1 MPTRR
6 HFVQLI
12 GTSATSLSLAPLGVL
27 AQGIDQVR
35 ILYGFPAGSSGDSVA
50 RRVGEKLAGT
60 AYTRNA
66 AVVENKPGAS
76 GRIAL
81 ETLKAAPADGSVLAM
96 APVSAM
102 ANYPF
107 IYPRLAYDP
116 KDFAP
121 VSIAA
126 IAHHGLAVGPLVP
139 ASVKTVRDFLA
150 WCKGN
155 AAQAHYGSPGAGSTP
170 HFLGALL
177 GLNSGTELQHVPYRG
192 SVPGVVDVVGG
203 QIAAMVTTHGDFL
216 QNHRAGKLRILGT
229 SGPKRSPFVPEVPT
243 FAEQG
248 FPELTT
254 EEWFG
259 FYAPARTP
267 ADVVAAANAAITGA
281 LKDKAV
287 QDGILAVG
295 LIPHGSSIEEMVRWQ
310 RSEVEAWRPLIRK
323 IGFTAES

>member
-81 ETLKAAPADGSVLAM
+81 ETLKTAPADGSVLAM

>member
-6 HFVQLI
+6 RFVQLI

-50 RRVGEKLAGT
+50 RRVGEKLAGS

-107 IYPRLAYDP
+107 IYPKLAYDP

-177 GLNSGTELQHVPYRG
+177 GLNSGTELRHVPYRG

-216 QNHRAGKLRILGT
+216 PHHRAGKLRILGT
-229 SGPKRSPFVPEVPT
+229 SGPSRSPFVPEVPT

-267 ADVVAAANAAITGA
+267 AVVVAAANAAITGA

-287 QDGILAVG
+287 QDGILSVG

>member
-81 ETLKAAPADGSVLAM
+81 ETLKTAPADGSVLAM

-150 WCKGN
+150 WSKGN
-155 AAQAHYGSPGAGSTP
+155 TAQAHYGSPGAGSTP

-177 GLNSGTELQHVPYRG
+177 GLNSGTELRHVPYRG

-229 SGPKRSPFVPEVPT
+229 SGPRRSPFVPEVPT

-287 QDGILAVG
+287 QDGVLAVG

>member
-177 GLNSGTELQHVPYRG
+177 GLNSGTELRHVPYRG

-229 SGPKRSPFVPEVPT
+229 SGPRRSPFVPEVPT

>member
-177 GLNSGTELQHVPYRG
+177 GLNIGTELQHVPYRG

>member
-155 AAQAHYGSPGAGSTP
+155 TAQAHYGSPGAGSTP

-267 ADVVAAANAAITGA
+267 ADVVAAANAAITEA

-287 QDGILAVG
+287 QDGVLAVG

>member
-81 ETLKAAPADGSVLAM
+81 ETLKTAPADGSVLAM

-177 GLNSGTELQHVPYRG
+177 GLNSGTELRHVPYRG

-229 SGPKRSPFVPEVPT
+229 SGPRRSPFVPEVPT

-287 QDGILAVG
+287 QDGVLAVG